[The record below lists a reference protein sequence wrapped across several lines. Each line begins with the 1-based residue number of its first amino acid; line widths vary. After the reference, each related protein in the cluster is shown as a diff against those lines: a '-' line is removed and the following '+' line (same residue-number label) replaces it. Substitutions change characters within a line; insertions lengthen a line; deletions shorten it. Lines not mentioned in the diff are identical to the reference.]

1 MNNNYSEKSP
11 YVCVLIVITRRSI
24 IKSPKQEVVGS
35 NLVLYFNL
43 NYKLIPKKNVSF
55 HEQYPEYL
63 FLGIG
68 YDVASSINILK

>member
-43 NYKLIPKKNVSF
+43 NYKLIPKKNVSY
-55 HEQYPEYL
+55 HIQYTY
-63 FLGIG
+63 FLELGMM
-68 YDVASSINILK
+68 